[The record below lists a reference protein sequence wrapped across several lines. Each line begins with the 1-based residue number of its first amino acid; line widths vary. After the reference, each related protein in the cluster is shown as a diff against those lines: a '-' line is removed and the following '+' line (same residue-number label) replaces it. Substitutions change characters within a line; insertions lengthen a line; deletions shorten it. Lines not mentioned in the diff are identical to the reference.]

1 MKKPRPPLTAKG
13 TIQTAGNAPR
23 ELAPP
28 MAPIGTEQYVTRQQV
43 ADLLHVHTETVK
55 RWARAGRLRAFVF
68 SGTVTRYALSDVQRL
83 IEEARS
89 PVRPAA

>member
-1 MKKPRPPLTAKG
+1 MTHPQPPHSMR
-13 TIQTAGNAPR
+13 TIIQPTRNTR
-23 ELAPP
+23 HKLAPP
-28 MAPIGTEQYVTRQQV
+28 VAPLGGEQYVTRQQV

-68 SGTVTRYALSDVQRL
+68 SGTVTRYAMSDVQRL
-83 IEEARS
+83 IEGAQC